1 MSCKLK
7 SEIVFKLTLVC
18 SKEKEKTEFVFYYF
32 KSRRNDLQCGGHS
45 CTHALAGLTFS
56 RLSFS
61 TVLLRLVQ
69 NKLEDFSSKAVY
81 FIILKDKININTT
94 FYLDEIPIEL

>member
-1 MSCKLK
+1 MHPCIGWTDIFAPFFFNS
-7 SEIVFKLTLVC
+7 IT
-18 SKEKEKTEFVFYYF
+18 
-32 KSRRNDLQCGGHS
+32 
-45 CTHALAGLTFS
+45 
-56 RLSFS
+56 
-61 TVLLRLVQ
+61 LRLVQ